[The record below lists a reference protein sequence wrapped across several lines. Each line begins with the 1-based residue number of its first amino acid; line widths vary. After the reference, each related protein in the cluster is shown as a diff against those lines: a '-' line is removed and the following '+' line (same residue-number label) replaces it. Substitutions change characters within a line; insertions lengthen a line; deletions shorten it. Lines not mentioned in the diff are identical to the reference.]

1 MQSGADREV
10 EGSICFLFFFF
21 PYLFFFPP
29 VPHQDCSQGGF
40 NLQQGLMLLWVL
52 LLMTFNKKW

>member
-10 EGSICFLFFFF
+10 EGSIWVFLPFFFF
-21 PYLFFFPP
+21 LLHP
-29 VPHQDCSQGGF
+29 VPHQDYSQGGF

-52 LLMTFNKKW
+52 LLMTFNKKQ

>member
-10 EGSICFLFFFF
+10 EGSICFIFFFVSSAT
-21 PYLFFFPP
+21 P
-29 VPHQDCSQGGF
+29 G
-40 NLQQGLMLLWVL
+40 LQSRWFQPSAGLMLLWVL

>member
-10 EGSICFLFFFF
+10 EGSIWFFFL
-21 PYLFFFPP
+21 YLFIFFPP